1 MRLLSKLLLISLFL
15 NNVAHSLEIDEKL
28 TLRFLKV
35 SNSKKTILINRGAE
49 DGLAVGDHAK
59 FFITTG
65 VIARGVVEKVSPS
78 RSIWSLYRVVD
89 PAEMTDGKVLN
100 LKIASPVKVT
110 TDPSKSMKE
119 EEIPGGT
126 DKMSMSEDGQSDKNE
141 KLENIDKDLSESG
154 SLNDTDKKELEGLGL
169 DDSEKPT
176 KKETTKKEKSKKNE
190 INDSKEVSMEELP
203 PMKSSSTRLWESWGT
218 LYINSL
224 SGTVS
229 SDASTTTTTNSTA
242 TTSSTID
249 FSAGI
254 ERYFFNNEGMFK
266 NVSLVGFVH
275 KRSEESG
282 QDIKLTSDWF
292 EYGAGINYHF
302 YNSPASFNRLIGYGS
317 LDAGVG
323 NATLKSTVVSN
334 SVATESSVKGT
345 SQFFSLGVG
354 AKYILSNGFGL
365 RAILDYYSAS
375 ESFDYGDAGKTKRSL
390 AGPRIQFGLSY
401 RF

>member
-1 MRLLSKLLLISLFL
+1 
-15 NNVAHSLEIDEKL
+15 
-28 TLRFLKV
+28 
-35 SNSKKTILINRGAE
+35 
-49 DGLAVGDHAK
+49 
-59 FFITTG
+59 
-65 VIARGVVEKVSPS
+65 
-78 RSIWSLYRVVD
+78 
-89 PAEMTDGKVLN
+89 
-100 LKIASPVKVT
+100 
-110 TDPSKSMKE
+110 
-119 EEIPGGT
+119 
-126 DKMSMSEDGQSDKNE
+126 
-141 KLENIDKDLSESG
+141 
-154 SLNDTDKKELEGLGL
+154 
-169 DDSEKPT
+169 
-176 KKETTKKEKSKKNE
+176 
-190 INDSKEVSMEELP
+190 
-203 PMKSSSTRLWESWGT
+203 
-218 LYINSL
+218 
-224 SGTVS
+224 
-229 SDASTTTTTNSTA
+229 
-242 TTSSTID
+242 
-249 FSAGI
+249 
-254 ERYFFNNEGMFK
+254 MFK